1 MNTRDKEM
9 VNIVIDLF
17 AEKGSKFKMDDV
29 ASAMKIS
36 KKTIYA
42 EYGNKEALII
52 LVVKAVFE
60 GIEHRLETIIAS
72 DKYNTL
78 EKLIY
83 VTCAFPDVKDIDYHK
98 AIMMKDD
105 FPKPYDM
112 FIHYIED
119 NWNMSRKL
127 YNQCIEEGY
136 LKPVDHEIYRLVV
149 LGVTKQVLS
158 MDDVNQE
165 ELLEKCVR
173 QAIEGFSAEK

>member
-60 GIEHRLETIIAS
+60 GIER
-72 DKYNTL
+72 NNF
-78 EKLIY
+78 
-83 VTCAFPDVKDIDYHK
+83 V
-98 AIMMKDD
+98 
-105 FPKPYDM
+105 
-112 FIHYIED
+112 
-119 NWNMSRKL
+119 
-127 YNQCIEEGY
+127 
-136 LKPVDHEIYRLVV
+136 
-149 LGVTKQVLS
+149 
-158 MDDVNQE
+158 
-165 ELLEKCVR
+165 
-173 QAIEGFSAEK
+173 